1 MSLIGFVPV
10 KQFVSKEAD
19 VAVNVLFVSDA
30 VVVATSVGIVAFVC
44 DTAVV
49 GGGAVNMLFDSGTFF
64 VGVAENVVFAWDIN
78 VVGVCVAK
86 SVVLDSDSVVCGD
99 GVAVSVVFNS
109 DNVVVAVFCAVVVA
123 ENN

>member
-1 MSLIGFVPV
+1 MSLLLILLNLKVEFQQLNSKYIIKNINCFKAYVIERLKKMSLIGFVPV

-64 VGVAENVVFAWDIN
+64 VGVAENVVFA
-78 VVGVCVAK
+78 
-86 SVVLDSDSVVCGD
+86 
-99 GVAVSVVFNS
+99 
-109 DNVVVAVFCAVVVA
+109 
-123 ENN
+123 